1 MCEELSAGAVMTD
14 GARSPLQREVIKK
27 SNYECRGGTRE
38 CRGAKTGKG
47 ELDQIRQ
54 MIRAISQ
61 SRTSWT
67 EESAISSQHSLG
79 SGVSEGSRV

>member
-1 MCEELSAGAVMTD
+1 MYCHD
-14 GARSPLQREVIKK
+14 GWCQGSVTARGDKK

-61 SRTSWT
+61 SRERFGQRKVLFPPCTVRGR
-67 EESAISSQHSLG
+67 G
-79 SGVSEGSRV
+79 SVRGQEYDL